1 MENNSKYEVANELG
15 IPLKKGDNGEMTASD
30 AGKIG
35 GIIGGNIVKEMVQ
48 FAEQQLM
55 NNRR

>member
-1 MENNSKYEVANELG
+1 MGNNSKYEVANELG